1 MGTWK
6 AKWPVEYSAASDEN
20 IDSWV
25 QKYIAEID
33 RIYQLLHRVR
43 VQDAAAGEPDDTV
56 PYQWHFETLTNTLF
70 IRNPAD
76 AAWVP
81 VGHFNADQTRFV
93 YDRVVSNA
101 GGVESLAMGTAEP
114 PSEGMSANDVYLQ
127 LPTTDADGWVYRY
140 SSERSTWVKLYPL
153 LRKSEDGKLIGNL
166 AGKADE
172 AAHADAAAARATEAK
187 EAELAQRAT
196 RLATPVRING
206 IEFDGSRS
214 INISAGGSGATTESF
229 QQLLWRMNQNERE
242 LSNIELKL
250 ADEGIYP
257 DYNNLLTENF
267 KNGAEDLDETAVKVT
282 SLAAGDDS
290 MDVEDLSQLKVG
302 NVYTL
307 TDGDQQ
313 EQVRIKAMARK
324 GATNRV
330 VLAEKTGKVYEG
342 TPMLVRTTAEF
353 SSVCAMTKKDNK
365 TLECDA
371 MDTWTGESSSSSS
384 TVVMKSSLGDA
395 SLFTQS
401 GDTAFTSDGYLSLDI
416 SIKHRHAIGIA
427 LVKTGD
433 RVGTWA
439 RVDGDG
445 NDYEEA

>member
-101 GGVESLAMGTAEP
+101 GGVESLAMGTAAP

-127 LPTTDADGWVYRY
+127 LPTAEADGWVYRY
-140 SSERSTWVKLYPL
+140 SNERGTWVKLYPL
-153 LRKSEDGKLIGNL
+153 LRKSEVGKIVGDL

-172 AAHADAAAARATEAK
+172 AAHADAAAVAARATQAK

-214 INISAGGSGATTESF
+214 INISAEGEGTSPEGFS
-229 QQLLWRMNQNERE
+229 QLLQRMNQNERE

-257 DYNNLLTENF
+257 DYNNLLAENF
-267 KNGAEDLDETAVKVT
+267 KNGAEELDETAVKVT

-290 MDVEDLSQLKVG
+290 MDVEGLSQLKVG

-324 GATNRV
+324 GTTNRV
-330 VLAEKTGKVYEG
+330 VLAEKTKKVYEG
-342 TPMLVRTTAEF
+342 TPMLVRTTARKSAEY
-353 SSVCAMTKKDNK
+353 
-365 TLECDA
+365 LEA
-371 MDTWTGESSSSSS
+371 S
-384 TVVMKSSLGDA
+384 A
-395 SLFTQS
+395 SLRSIDCTPLTVWMGQSAHSEGELPVATGIGNSADFTQS
-401 GDTAFTSDGYLSLDI
+401 GDTGFTKDGLLT
-416 SIKHRHAIGIA
+416 IA
-427 LVKTGD
+427 
-433 RVGTWA
+433 
-439 RVDGDG
+439 
-445 NDYEEA
+445 NS

>member
-43 VQDAAAGEPDDTV
+43 VQGAAAGEPDDTV
-56 PYQWHFETLTNTLF
+56 PYQWHFDTLTNTLY

-76 AAWVP
+76 SAWVP
-81 VGHFNADQTRFV
+81 MGHFNADRTRFV

-114 PSEGMSANDVYLQ
+114 PAEGMSANDVYLQ
-127 LPTTDADGWVYRY
+127 LPTADADGWVYRY
-140 SSERSTWVKLYPL
+140 SSERGAWVKLYPL

-172 AAHADAAAARATEAK
+172 AAHADAAAVAARATKAT
-187 EAELAQRAT
+187 EAELAQKAT
-196 RLATPVRING
+196 RLAAPVRING

-214 INISAGGSGATTESF
+214 INISAGGSGETTESF

-267 KNGAEDLDETAVKVT
+267 KDGTEELDETAVRVT

-324 GATNRV
+324 GTTNRV
-330 VLAEKTGKVYEG
+330 VLAEKTKKVYEG
-342 TPMLVRTTAEF
+342 TPMLVRTTSIF
-353 SSVCAMTKKDNK
+353 SKSYASTNRGDKMLNCKAVDV
-365 TLECDA
+365 
-371 MDTWTGESSSSSS
+371 WTGQHAEDDMTLTQ
-384 TVVMKSSLGDA
+384 TVSLENQDVFELQGAATIGTDGLF
-395 SLFTQS
+395 SLR
-401 GDTAFTSDGYLSLDI
+401 
-416 SIKHRHAIGIA
+416 K
-427 LVKTGD
+427 
-433 RVGTWA
+433 
-439 RVDGDG
+439 
-445 NDYEEA
+445 E

>member
-43 VQDAAAGEPDDTV
+43 VQDAAAGEPEDTV

-101 GGVESLAMGTAEP
+101 GGVESLAMGTAAP

-127 LPTTDADGWVYRY
+127 LPTAEADGWVFRY
-140 SSERSTWVKLYPL
+140 SGERSAWVRLYPL
-153 LRKSEDGKLIGNL
+153 LRKSEDGKIVGNR

-172 AAHADAAAARATEAK
+172 AAHADAAAVAARATQAK

-196 RLATPVRING
+196 RLAMPVRING

-214 INISAGGSGATTESF
+214 INISAGGDGASPEGFS
-229 QQLLWRMNQNERE
+229 QLLWRVSQNERE

-257 DYNNLLTENF
+257 DYNNLLTDNF
-267 KNGAEDLDETAVKVT
+267 KADGTSELDGTMVKVT

-290 MDVEDLSQLKVG
+290 MDVEDLSPLKVG

-307 TDGDQQ
+307 TDGAQQ
-313 EQVRIKAMARK
+313 EEVRVKSLARK

-330 VLAEKTGKVYEG
+330 VLEEKTGKVYEG
-342 TPMLVRTTAEF
+342 TPYLVRTLAARSDGICEV
-353 SSVCAMTKKDNK
+353 S
-365 TLECDA
+365 
-371 MDTWTGESSSSSS
+371 GEA
-384 TVVMKSSLGDA
+384 A
-395 SLFTQS
+395 SLVYQPDVVWQGTHADTDTSFHFFSGGLQS
-401 GDTAFTSDGYLSLDI
+401 QL
-416 SIKHRHAIGIA
+416 
-427 LVKTGD
+427 TGD
-433 RVGTWA
+433 CSVSES
-439 RVDGDG
+439 D
-445 NDYEEA
+445 EICFK

>member
-56 PYQWHFETLTNTLF
+56 PYQWHFDTLTNTLY

-76 AAWVP
+76 SAWVP
-81 VGHFNADQTRFV
+81 IGHFNADRTRFV

-172 AAHADAAAARATEAK
+172 AAHADAAAVAARATEAT
-187 EAELAQRAT
+187 EAELAKMAT

-214 INISAGGSGATTESF
+214 INISAGGEGASPESF

-267 KNGAEDLDETAVKVT
+267 KDGTEELDETAVKVT

-290 MDVEDLSQLKVG
+290 MDVEDLSALKVG

-324 GATNRV
+324 GTTNRV
-330 VLAEKTGKVYEG
+330 VLEKKTGKVYEG
-342 TPMLVRTTAEF
+342 TPMLVRTMSTF
-353 SSVCAMTKKDNK
+353 SDTYASTNK
-365 TLECDA
+365 GDKMLDCKTTDI
-371 MDTWTGESSSSSS
+371 WTGKHADVD
-384 TVVMKSSLGDA
+384 TTLAQPVSLENQGAFDMHEGCVICQDA
-395 SLFTQS
+395 LFTL
-401 GDTAFTSDGYLSLDI
+401 T
-416 SIKHRHAIGIA
+416 
-427 LVKTGD
+427 
-433 RVGTWA
+433 
-439 RVDGDG
+439 
-445 NDYEEA
+445 